1 MTRARA
7 VPPQLRWDEV
17 LAAQGGVI
25 ARHQALAGGLTAR
38 QWQWR
43 TADQWQP
50 VLPGVAVAHTGRVS
64 ADEQAQAAV
73 LYAGPGA
80 HLTADAALVR
90 FGMKLPPCSVLH
102 LAVPEGRV
110 VRPQVLPSVGD
121 ERPVLVHPHQVRG
134 LWQWSHPVRR
144 PPVLR
149 APVAALHAAA
159 WAPTDRSGEWRLA
172 AAVQQ
177 RIVRPADLR
186 AALDQLPRLRRRA
199 LLRAVLDDV
208 EHGAHA
214 ASELALLRF
223 LRQHRL
229 PAPDRLQRPVR
240 WGTVRYLDAWW
251 ERQRVAAEMDGAHHR
266 LVGTWDDD
274 ALRGN
279 AVVLRER
286 HDRVLLLRFT
296 AGNLRHDAE
305 VVAAQLRDALR

>member
-1 MTRARA
+1 MTWPRALTPA
-7 VPPQLRWDEV
+7 PRWDDV
-17 LAAQGGVI
+17 ISAQDGVI
-25 ARHQALAGGLTAR
+25 SRGQALAGGLTPL
-38 QWQWR
+38 QWR
-43 TADQWQP
+43 LETRWQA
-50 VLPGVAVAHTGRVS
+50 VLPGVAVTHTGQVTVVQ
-64 ADEQAQAAV
+64 QARAAV
-73 LYAGPGA
+73 LFAGDGA
-80 HLTADAALVR
+80 YLSADAALLQL
-90 FGMKLPPCSVLH
+90 GMRLPPPAVLH
-102 LAVPEGRV
+102 LAVPEHGAV
-110 VRPQVLPSVGD
+110 GPQVLASRGD
-121 ERPVLVHPHQVRG
+121 EPAVRVVPHRVRHLEQLAHPARD
-134 LWQWSHPVRR
+134 

-149 APVAALHAAA
+149 APVAVLHAAA
-159 WAPTDRSGEWRLA
+159 WAATDRSGEWRVA

-177 RIVRPADLR
+177 RLVRAGDVR
-186 AALDQLPRLRRRA
+186 AALDLLPRLPRRA

-223 LRQHRL
+223 LRRHRL
-229 PAPDRLQRPVR
+229 PPPDRLQRPAR

-286 HDRVLLLRFT
+286 HDRVMLLRFT